1 MVEIHKRETVPYS
14 ADEMYSLVNDI
25 ESYPDFLPW
34 CKNAEILEPG
44 TGRLKA
50 CIYLEAGK
58 IKQSFSTQNTMQPGK
73 SIDMKLLEG
82 PFKFLTGHWQFDA
95 VDDNTCTVKLDIAF
109 EFKNKL
115 LKLALSGTF
124 HRILDTLVDSF
135 VRRAESVYG
144 RR

>member
-14 ADEMYSLVNDI
+14 ADEMYALVNDI

-34 CKNAEILEPG
+34 CRDTEILEPG
-44 TGRLKA
+44 GEQLKA
-50 CIYLEAGK
+50 RVYLEAGR

-73 SIDMKLLEG
+73 SIDMKLVEG
-82 PFKFLTGHWQFDA
+82 PFKFLTGHWRFEA
-95 VDDNTCTVKLDIAF
+95 VDDSSCTVKLDIAF
-109 EFKNKL
+109 EFKNRL

-135 VRRAESVYG
+135 VQRAKTVYG